1 MQLAREFY
9 PIVKIPGQLHPS
21 PHNEGAFPLELPCVA
36 SLRNFRHQ
44 STTSSLSPTYLQPVS
59 NLSPTLPRISRK
71 FPPSL
76 FWAVSCNQLLDSE
89 IHIYSPPIQG
99 RTNQQHPLPQSLPPH
114 SISINQILFFNIANK
129 FQDQA
134 QGCFSQQTVTE
145 YFVKLTRSQSPQLL

>member
-89 IHIYSPPIQG
+89 IHICTSPIPGENKSTTPSPPV
-99 RTNQQHPLPQSLPPH
+99 TSTSQHKYQSNIILQYRKQ
-114 SISINQILFFNIANK
+114 ISGPSTRLFFATN
-129 FQDQA
+129 
-134 QGCFSQQTVTE
+134 C
-145 YFVKLTRSQSPQLL
+145 Y